1 MHVNMTRN
9 ISSTLGMQI
18 FKPKGQQNE
27 DVVIDLYDILNI
39 PGSKFKKLGSLHHL
53 KHLVGSDI

>member
-1 MHVNMTRN
+1 MTRN

-39 PGSKFKKLGSLHHL
+39 PGSKFKKLGSLRHL

>member
-1 MHVNMTRN
+1 MTRN

-27 DVVIDLYDILNI
+27 DVQYIQL
-39 PGSKFKKLGSLHHL
+39 P
-53 KHLVGSDI
+53 

>member
-1 MHVNMTRN
+1 MTRN

-27 DVVIDLYDILNI
+27 GVQYIQL
-39 PGSKFKKLGSLHHL
+39 S
-53 KHLVGSDI
+53 